1 MSHEFDIRR
10 SVALPATPEQVW
22 QAVATAA
29 GQAAW
34 YMTAPEWPEPAEM
47 ADVCEPPHRLRIPIG
62 DTQLIEFLIEA
73 DAGGTAVLRLVHSG
87 VLDTEGHEDGWG
99 DEFDAMT
106 RAGWEMYLDTLRA
119 YLRFFSG
126 RPAGYAEAEA
136 PGPGAWPSIVD
147 AFGAPSAP
155 GGTVEL
161 TVAGTRQHGEI
172 DYVTE
177 RFLGLRTDGGLIR
190 FHNRSAI
197 GLPVA
202 VSHHDYT
209 GADPAALSSAW
220 RTWLAEYTP
229 G

>member
-1 MSHEFDIRR
+1 MSYEFDIRR

-34 YMTAPEWPEPAEM
+34 FMTGPEGVEPTGV
-47 ADVCEPPHRLRIPIG
+47 ADVCDPPHRLRLPIG
-62 DTQLIEFLIEA
+62 ETQLLEFLIEA
-73 DAGGTAVLRLVHSG
+73 DAGGTAVLRLIHSG
-87 VLDTEGHEDGWG
+87 VLDTDGHEDGWG

-106 RAGWEMYLDTLRA
+106 RAGWAMYLDTLRS
-119 YLRFFSG
+119 YLRFFAG

-136 PGPGAWPSIVD
+136 PGPGAWAAVVD
-147 AFGAPSAP
+147 AFGAPQSP
-155 GGTVEL
+155 GAEVEL
-161 TVAGTRQHGEI
+161 VLADTRSQGEI
-172 DYVTE
+172 DYVAE
-177 RFLGLRTDGGLIR
+177 HFLGLRTAGGLIR
-190 FHNRSAI
+190 FHERSAI
-197 GLPVA
+197 GMPVA

-220 RTWLAEYTP
+220 RSWLTDRTP